1 MDSERFQGAAEGR
14 SKTGIYNRDDAGKM
28 VDLTLKL
35 GLPNEHKNDDHLANF
50 NFSGP
55 YTPLQGSSNNH
66 GMIGAGGQVGVFH
79 YGLANGGG
87 NAAMANIGSS
97 IPNVGQNFINAS
109 QISAWPLPEA
119 EIGNSSRG
127 SIMGI
132 SDYPNFNPRPS
143 LSLMNGYIVLDSPS
157 RKVNGDGDESGN
169 SSRRKEVPRRQRY
182 GSSVDPSKRCT
193 NYNCNTNNTPM
204 WRKGPLGPKTL
215 CNACG
220 IKYRKEGEKRRA
232 KEAAKDSNA

>member
-79 YGLANGGG
+79 YGLANGG
-87 NAAMANIGSS
+87 NA
-97 IPNVGQNFINAS
+97 
-109 QISAWPLPEA
+109 
-119 EIGNSSRG
+119 
-127 SIMGI
+127 
-132 SDYPNFNPRPS
+132 
-143 LSLMNGYIVLDSPS
+143 VLDSPS

-182 GSSVDPSKRCT
+182 GSSVDPSKRHCV
-193 NYNCNTNNTPM
+193 M
-204 WRKGPLGPKTL
+204 LV
-215 CNACG
+215 
-220 IKYRKEGEKRRA
+220 E
-232 KEAAKDSNA
+232 